1 MRFPSLRRRPPV
13 ELREEVLREMVLLRE
28 RTPDISGSVACTV
41 DGLTV
46 ACDLNADNAEQTAAL
61 SAACSR

>member
-1 MRFPSLRRRPPV
+1 M